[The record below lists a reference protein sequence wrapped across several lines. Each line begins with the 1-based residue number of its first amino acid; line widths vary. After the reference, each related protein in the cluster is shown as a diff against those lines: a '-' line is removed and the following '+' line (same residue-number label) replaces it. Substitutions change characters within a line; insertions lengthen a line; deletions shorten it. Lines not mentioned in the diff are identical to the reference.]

1 MRNETGWTPNDVAR
15 RKILTDLNTD
25 IWVAANEFEWGVSDP
40 FEKQTLKCQITIYKQ
55 LRSRWNHDD
64 SGTVDRLEEELFPA

>member
-15 RKILTDLNTD
+15 SKVLTDLGTE
-25 IWVAANEFEWGVSDP
+25 IQVAANEFEFSDA
-40 FEKQTLKCQITIYKQ
+40 FDKQTLKCQITIYKQ

-64 SGTVDRLEEELFPA
+64 SGTVDRLEESLFSA

>member
-25 IWVAANEFEWGVSDP
+25 IWVAANEFEFSDA
-40 FEKQTLKCQITIYKQ
+40 FEKQTLKCRITIYKQ